1 MQSNYCVYFGVDWSL
16 YGGEERY
23 IRINPFYHEVVGR
36 ANGGGGFGFFHNS
49 LDKHNRVSRQHFT
62 VWTHDNKE
70 PREKN
75 PIFGDIYRID
85 DPVNPVQVKVGA
97 FIQDCSS
104 NGTWIES
111 NGIWVKAEKGK
122 VYLIRHDERIL
133 LGVEDPTD
141 PSGAIL
147 RYLVKLP
154 HQKKWITK

>member
-1 MQSNYCVYFGVDWSL
+1 MKANNCVYFGVDWSL
-16 YGGEERY
+16 YGEEERY

-36 ANGGGGFGFFHNS
+36 GRGGFALNS
-49 LDKHNRVSRQHFT
+49 FDKYDRVSRQHFI
-62 VWTHDNKE
+62 VWTQDNKE

-85 DPVNPVQVKVGA
+85 DPVNPVQIKVGA

-111 NGIWVKAEKGK
+111 NGIWIKAEKGK
-122 VYLIRHDERIL
+122 VYLIRHNERIL

-154 HQKKWITK
+154 RQKKWITK